1 MSFDIRADPRA
12 VLRGELKSVEAQ
24 RLAELGENGVLR
36 EAIDAKAE
44 AQLSAIVDFLKT
56 CKECPAIRCFAF

>member
-1 MSFDIRADPRA
+1 MSFDIRADSRA
-12 VLRGELKSVEAQ
+12 VLRGELKSVEEQ
-24 RLAELGENGVLR
+24 RLAELAENGVLR

-44 AQLSAIVDFLKT
+44 ALSAIVDFLKT